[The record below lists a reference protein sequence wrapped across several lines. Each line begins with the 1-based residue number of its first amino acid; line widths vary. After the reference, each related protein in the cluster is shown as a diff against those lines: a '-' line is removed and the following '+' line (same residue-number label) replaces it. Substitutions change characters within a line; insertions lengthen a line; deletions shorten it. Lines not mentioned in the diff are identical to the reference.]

1 MTSGEII
8 DVFDEV
14 NTDRTEIDGKQVIDE
29 KEFLDFYNSLM
40 EREVVRFIF
49 NQVRAMLN
57 FECAGNKY
65 FSRSCNWLL
74 LFKSQQSWHNFR

>member
-1 MTSGEII
+1 MTSGEIT

-40 EREVVRFIF
+40 ERDVVHAIF
-49 NQVRAMLN
+49 DQVCGDM
-57 FECAGNKY
+57 G
-65 FSRSCNWLL
+65 SI
-74 LFKSQQSWHNFR
+74 